1 MPLPSTRA
9 TLRRLRLAA
18 LALAGIVL
26 AGLAPQPALAHPHV
40 FIDARLEVQFDKDG
54 RIAALRHVWRFDDAF
69 SAFATQGL
77 DADGNGLYSR
87 EELEPLAKVNVD
99 SLKDFDYFTMPR
111 AGKQRL
117 GLKLPSDYHLDYD
130 DGFLTLF
137 YTLALKQ
144 PVKPSGDAVTI
155 DVYDPSYFVDFD
167 LVKQEP
173 ALLIGAPPGCT
184 LDVKRK
190 SDPDPASAAL
200 LSQIPATERDVP
212 AELKAVTSTLA
223 NRITVRCP

>member
-1 MPLPSTRA
+1 MPLPLTRA
-9 TLRRLRLAA
+9 ALTRLRPAA
-18 LALAGIVL
+18 LASAALL
-26 AGLAPQPALAHPHV
+26 FLGLAATPALAHPHV
-40 FIDARLEVQFDKDG
+40 FVDARLEVQFDPDG
-54 RIAALRHVWRFDDAF
+54 RITALRHVWRFDDAF

-77 DADGNGLYSR
+77 DADGNGLFSR
-87 EELEPLAKVNVD
+87 AELEPLAKVNVE
-99 SLKDFDYFTMPR
+99 SLQDFDYFTIPR

-117 GLKLPSDYHLDYD
+117 GLKLPSDYHLEFD

-144 PVKPSGDAVTI
+144 PVKPAGDGVTI

-173 ALLIGAPPGCT
+173 ALLIGAPAGCT

-200 LSQIPATERDVP
+200 LSQIPASERDVP
-212 AELKAVTSTLA
+212 ADLKAVTTTLA
-223 NRITVRCP
+223 NRVTVRCP